1 MAENNVVASMSV
13 LVKADNRQFKRKMKE
28 TKFEIRS
35 FGDVSGDMQNKVV
48 RSFSRMSGVSV
59 GALSKIAT
67 GATLAATA
75 VVGLGAGMFT
85 LTNRISTGAD
95 ELAKTADSLGMSA
108 QSLEKWRLAAAKSGV
123 ENNTLTDGIRT
134 FRQRVSELGQG
145 TGEATRYFQL
155 LGLTYEQLSSMDPG
169 DALELTAKR
178 IEQLGTTY
186 DKQAFF
192 QRLTGETAGFQFGRM
207 LKDNAASV
215 AEAEATIAKS
225 GGPIT
230 QEQIDKAVKFK
241 DSMADLAF
249 AAGKLG
255 LALVDV
261 FGDDMQESVEKL
273 REFLIEGAEFFKTAN
288 DAFDLMGSFSR
299 SIPSLGNFRDHGFK
313 SLIAPG
319 ILRPTSVH
327 EVPAGGPAASMQGGN
342 RATNDPTAQAV
353 YATRG
358 QFV

>member
-1 MAENNVVASMSV
+1 MSV

-28 TKFEIRS
+28 TKFEVRS
-35 FGDVSGDMQNKVV
+35 FGDVSKDMQRSVV
-48 RSFSRMSGVSV
+48 QSFSRMSGVSV
-59 GALSKIAT
+59 RSLSAIAT
-67 GATLAATA
+67 GASLAGAA

-85 LTNRISTGAD
+85 LTNRISTGVD
-95 ELAKTADSLGMSA
+95 ELTKTAESLGMTT
-108 QSLEKWRLAAAKSGV
+108 QSLEKWRLASAKAGV

-169 DALELTAKR
+169 DALEVTAKR

-192 QRLTGETAGFQFGRM
+192 QRLTGETAGFQFGRL
-207 LKDNAASV
+207 LKDNAAAV
-215 AEAEATIAKS
+215 VEAEATIAKS

-230 QEQIDKAVKFK
+230 EKQIANAVKFK
-241 DSMADLAF
+241 DSMSDLAF
-249 AAGKLG
+249 AANKLG
-255 LALVDV
+255 IALVDV
-261 FGDDMQESVEKL
+261 FGDDIQNSVEQL
-273 REFLIEGAEFFKTAN
+273 REFLVEGAEFFKSAN
-288 DAFDLMGSFSR
+288 ESFDVMSAFTGGIS
-299 SIPSLGNFRDHGFK
+299 SLGNFRQHGFS
-313 SLIAPG
+313 SLLMPG
-319 ILRPTSVH
+319 ALSPIPALHDATVRANEPTQ
-327 EVPAGGPAASMQGGN
+327 MRGN

-358 QFV
+358 HFH